1 LAKDPKR
8 KMWQKGREALVFRV
22 RTVVQEKKPEL
33 VSSMNSC
40 SGGCHSMVVGFP
52 AFQCTIPLGKKP
64 GGWYSTRTNGGCCC
78 KTRWN
83 KTDTRWTIIHS
94 RRKPNAWTRC
104 WKASSTT
111 SKNEDDKGDENN
123 KGNNNSGGKGGG
135 FPFSIFGGNWSPGKN
150 NKEDNSNN
158 PFKGFSMP
166 GMGANSSSLSTE
178 NLDITS
184 ALAAYDKD
192 KHNELLEY
200 IQQVPPSELVARF
213 MRKTPKDVQ
222 NAIKLNLVQLL
233 GSLPPGIFQTSI
245 RTVGMQL
252 MQLMESCLMTG
263 YMLRNAQYR
272 YSLSK
277 SLESVPVDDRQQR
290 LLQGEKPLVQGKVTF
305 QNSDGSTTEI
315 DASEYVEE
323 LRSQVVKLEQELN
336 KYKNASGSQLLSYI
350 RTMEQDQLE
359 SLTRDM
365 GDEVID
371 AMKRIIRAVTM
382 QTSIAQNPM
391 SVVET
396 STSELSQ
403 MLFWL
408 LVTGYFLREAEV
420 QQNIEKML
428 NS

>member
-1 LAKDPKR
+1 MQVA
-8 KMWQKGREALVFRV
+8 
-22 RTVVQEKKPEL
+22 
-33 VSSMNSC
+33 
-40 SGGCHSMVVGFP
+40 
-52 AFQCTIPLGKKP
+52 AFQNPTQVYPNYFLHRKLPSCCLTNCRTP
-64 GGWYSTRTNGGCCC
+64 TNGCWFRGKSLVRLPQGQWVPCL
-78 KTRWN
+78 
-83 KTDTRWTIIHS
+83 S
-94 RRKPNAWTRC
+94 PFRKPLDHSFTFLWR
-104 WKASSTT
+104 ASHKTT
-111 SKNEDDKGDENN
+111 FSNKDDD
-123 KGNNNSGGKGGG
+123 
-135 FPFSIFGGNWSPGKN
+135 
-150 NKEDNSNN
+150 EDNSNN
-158 PFKGFSMP
+158 DQKNNNNQGGDKEDNSRKSQEGFPLP
-166 GMGANSSSLSTE
+166 GLGRNASLSTE
-178 NLDITS
+178 NLDISS
-184 ALAAYDKD
+184 ALTAYDKE
-192 KHNELLEY
+192 KQNELLEF

-233 GSLPPGIFQTSI
+233 GSLPPGLFQTSI

-272 YSLSK
+272 YSLTK
-277 SLESVPVDDRQQR
+277 SLETVDDKRH
-290 LLQGEKPLVQGKVTF
+290 LLEGQKPSVQGKVTF
-305 QNSDGSTTEI
+305 QNVDGSTTEM
-315 DASEYVEE
+315 DASEYVQE
-323 LRSQVVKLEQELN
+323 LRSQVILLEKELT

-420 QQNIEKML
+420 QQNIQKML
-428 NS
+428 SN